1 MQSLLHSIRS
11 LAHTADRVVQ
21 ASETIAWVVLVIAAA
36 ILPWAGLE
44 PPVADGAGR
53 GMIALD
59 SVVAAALV
67 AAAVAQAAR
76 IVKPPEREPAAV
88 RVAAWLLLLTL
99 ALLSGRVIWVLTT
112 FGDVQLPPTMIAA
125 LLCLSAAVIL
135 AAIGR
140 IIYRTAH

>member
-1 MQSLLHSIRS
+1 MQSLLHSTRAAMRRIDS
-11 LAHTADRVVQ
+11 MVQSAETA
-21 ASETIAWVVLVIAAA
+21 AWVVLVIAAA

-59 SVVAAALV
+59 SVVAAALI

-76 IVKPPEREPAAV
+76 IVQPPDREPAAV

-99 ALLSGRVIWVLTT
+99 ALLAGRILWILTT